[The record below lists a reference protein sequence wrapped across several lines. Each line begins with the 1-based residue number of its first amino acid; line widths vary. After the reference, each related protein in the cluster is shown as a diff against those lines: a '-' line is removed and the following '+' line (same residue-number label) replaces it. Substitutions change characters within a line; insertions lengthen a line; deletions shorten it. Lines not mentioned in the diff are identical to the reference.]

1 MIHYKRDKPKHFTG
15 SKMKILAIIG
25 LAFLLLLP
33 CGCQAEEISA
43 DLGQEVSLKLGQTAN
58 IEAEQLKIGFDRVVS
73 DSRCP
78 TGAECIWQGEVSCL
92 LQITYDG
99 QSFEKTIVQ
108 PGLTQEP
115 ARDTFQDYQ
124 LTFNIEPYPEVDK
137 QISSCDYRLMLT
149 VDRAAELSGGILA
162 TFDVQGEQYSIFVT
176 NQDTIEDIL
185 ALQRGDSQA
194 SILSGKII
202 AQPAAYNAP
211 WSWHIDPEDIHMA
224 EFTIELCDGL
234 PSHVEND
241 LDYWANTVGRF
252 CPWSAQLVSVQDY
265 R

>member
-1 MIHYKRDKPKHFTG
+1 
-15 SKMKILAIIG
+15 MKALAIIG

-43 DLGQEVSLKLGQTAN
+43 NLGQEVSLKLGQTVN
-58 IEAEQLKIGFDRVVS
+58 IAAEQLKIGFARVVS

-99 QSFEKTIVQ
+99 QTFEKTIVQ
-108 PGLTQEP
+108 PGLTRQE
-115 ARDTFQDYQ
+115 AMDTFQDYQ

-137 QISSCDYRLMLT
+137 QISSGDYRLQLT

-162 TFDVQGEQYSIFVT
+162 TFDVGGERYSIFVT

-185 ALQRGDSQA
+185 ALQRGESQA
-194 SILSGKII
+194 TIPSGKII

-211 WSWHIDPEDIHMA
+211 WSWHIDSKDVHMA
-224 EFTIELCDGL
+224 EFTIELCSGL

-241 LDYWANTVGRF
+241 LDYWVNTVKQF
-252 CPWSAQLVSVQDY
+252 YPWSARLVSVQDY